1 MAIAN
6 QEVCVDAQQFDHR
19 TQPLATRQSRR
30 GLHGLA
36 AAAVAAVAT
45 LGPLSDSAAK
55 KKKKKS
61 TVGPAGPEGPPGVSG
76 PEGPPGISGWERL
89 SATTGSNGTENKSLS
104 LPCPAGKRLLSGGFK
119 LGVSEQDANNI
130 AVYEN
135 FAQSDTTWTVKGRE
149 IEPADDWALEVHI
162 ICANVSG

>member
-1 MAIAN
+1 MNA
-6 QEVCVDAQQFDHR
+6 DDFDR
-19 TQPLATRQSRR
+19 GMQPLTARQSRR
-30 GLHGLA
+30 GLHGLVA
-36 AAAVAAVAT
+36 VAVAALAT
-45 LGPLSDSAAK
+45 IGPLSDSTAK

-61 TVGPAGPEGPPGVSG
+61 AVGPAGPEWPPGASG
-76 PEGPPGISGWERL
+76 PGGPPGISGWERL
-89 SATTGSNGTENKSLS
+89 SNSTGSNGTENKSLS

-119 LGVSEQDANNI
+119 LGVTEQDANNI

-135 FAQSDTTWTVKGRE
+135 YAQNDTTWTVKGRE

>member
-1 MAIAN
+1 MNA
-6 QEVCVDAQQFDHR
+6 DDFDR
-19 TQPLATRQSRR
+19 RMQPLAARRSRR
-30 GLHGLA
+30 RLHGLVA
-36 AAAVAAVAT
+36 VAVAALAT
-45 LGPLSDSAAK
+45 IGPLSDSTAK

-61 TVGPAGPEGPPGVSG
+61 AVGPAGPEWPPGASG
-76 PEGPPGISGWERL
+76 PGGPPGISGWERL
-89 SATTGSNGTENKSLS
+89 SNSTGSNGTENKSLS

-119 LGVSEQDANNI
+119 LGVTEQDANNI

-135 FAQSDTTWTVKGRE
+135 YAQNDTTWTVKGRE